1 MRILHSVTM
10 ARNLSINYNKC
21 IPEGHL
27 DSWVDIKKNTG
38 TYPIT
43 AKILLQSHG
52 FLKCLVLHAMS
63 K

>member
-1 MRILHSVTM
+1 M
-10 ARNLSINYNKC
+10 ARNLSINCNKS

-27 DSWVDIKKNTG
+27 DSSIDIKENTN

-52 FLKCLVLHAMS
+52 FLKCPVLAHNV
-63 K
+63 